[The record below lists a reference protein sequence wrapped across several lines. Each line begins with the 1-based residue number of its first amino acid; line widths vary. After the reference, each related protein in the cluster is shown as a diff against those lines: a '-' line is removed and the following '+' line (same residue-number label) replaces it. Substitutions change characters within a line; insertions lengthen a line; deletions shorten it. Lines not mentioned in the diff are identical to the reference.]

1 MTFDERVEAL
11 GRFEL
16 SDRQARF
23 LVHVMLYA
31 GVCLPR
37 QYAAFAGTAYGHTA
51 SRFFSRLVER
61 GYASATACVHNRARV
76 YHVHHRPLYRAIG
89 EPESPHRRPVPAS
102 RLMERLMVLDTVIAS
117 PDIVWLA
124 TTEEKV
130 ANLLVLTGLTP
141 DRLPQLPGG
150 PMAKRTV
157 RLFPD
162 RLPIGVQLEGRAVL
176 PFAVTEPS
184 ATELRAF
191 LQRHRALLH
200 TLRAWTLRLL
210 IPPHLSGIEQ
220 RLDRSIRHELTAV
233 PACTFDELRWYFNER
248 RARARG
254 LRSEGDDA
262 RYERAR
268 RAFRS
273 PRHEGL
279 YRVWLWQGDH
289 VLEQARSL
297 QTQTALASGAG
308 RIEWHVL
315 PYPYR
320 HLSPLVTRRS
330 RRGEGVE
337 EGDTAPTQPR
347 PPADPR
353 PADAMITAAHPQ
365 ECWS

>member
-1 MTFDERVEAL
+1 MTFDERVHAIAKF
-11 GRFEL
+11 GPTH
-16 SDRQARF
+16 RQARF
-23 LVHVMLYA
+23 LVQVMLHA

-37 QYAAFAGTAYGHTA
+37 QYAAFAGTAYGHKA

-61 GYASATACVHNRARV
+61 GYASAAGCVHNRARV

-102 RLMERLMVLDTVIAS
+102 RIMERLMVLDTVIAS

-130 ANLLVLTGLTP
+130 ANLMVLTGLTP

-150 PMAKRTV
+150 PMARRTV

-176 PFAVTEPS
+176 PFAVTEAS

-210 IPPHLSGIEQ
+210 LPPHLSGLEPL
-220 RLDRSIRHELTAV
+220 LDRSVRHELTAV
-233 PACTFDELRWYFNER
+233 PACTFDELRWYLQER
-248 RARARG
+248 RSRANATA
-254 LRSEGDDA
+254 SAPDEW
-262 RYERAR
+262 RYQRAR

-273 PRHEGL
+273 PRYEGL

-289 VLEQARSL
+289 VLEQARSP
-297 QTQTALASGAG
+297 QIQTALDRGAG
-308 RIEWHVL
+308 RIEWCVL
-315 PYPYR
+315 PHPYR
-320 HLSPLVTRRS
+320 HLSPLVAEGARRLA
-330 RRGEGVE
+330 GVE
-337 EGDTAPTQPR
+337 EGDTSPTQPR
-347 PPADPR
+347 PRGHLGACDGTVTTDGPR
-353 PADAMITAAHPQ
+353 PN
-365 ECWS
+365 